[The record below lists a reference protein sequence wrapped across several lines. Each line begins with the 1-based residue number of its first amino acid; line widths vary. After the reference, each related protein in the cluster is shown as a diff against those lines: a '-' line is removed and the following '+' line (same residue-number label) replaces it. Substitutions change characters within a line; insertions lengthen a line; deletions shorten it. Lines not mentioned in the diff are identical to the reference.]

1 MMSIGNGGAGQ
12 LCGWGKQALED
23 PFRRLPSTTSSSHYL
38 NAITPNNPFN
48 QSPFLVSLLAI
59 GKIIMFHVEHNVT
72 RPPRLLHDVTMPISH
87 SHSHA

>member
-12 LCGWGKQALED
+12 SYGWGKQALDD
-23 PFRRLPSTTSSSHYL
+23 PIRRLPYTTSSSHYL
-38 NAITPNNPFN
+38 NAITPNNAFN
-48 QSPFLVSLLAI
+48 QSPFLVSLRAI
-59 GKIIMFHVEHNVT
+59 DKIIMFRVELNVT

>member
-1 MMSIGNGGAGQ
+1 MSIGNGGAGQ
-12 LCGWGKQALED
+12 FRGWGEQALDD
-23 PFRRLPSTTSSSHYL
+23 PIRRLPYTTSSSHYF

-48 QSPFLVSLLAI
+48 PSPFLVSLLAI
-59 GKIIMFHVEHNVT
+59 DKIIMFHLEHNVT

>member
-1 MMSIGNGGAGQ
+1 MSIGNDGAGQ
-12 LCGWGKQALED
+12 YCGWGKQALDD
-23 PFRRLPSTTSSSHYL
+23 PIRRLPYTTSSSHYL

-59 GKIIMFHVEHNVT
+59 DKIIMLSVEPNVT
-72 RPPRLLHDVTMPISH
+72 RPPRLLRDVTMPISH